1 MKKQEAK
8 VETSQV
14 IVNQGS
20 VPLAQQTDILVPAA
34 NKGRMKV
41 RGYGLQLRANTF
53 VVR

>member
-20 VPLAQQTDILVPAA
+20 VPLAQQADIPVPAA
-34 NKGRMKV
+34 NKGRMKA
-41 RGYGLQLRANTF
+41 RGFGLQLRPNTF